1 MMSSSLSELFS
12 LIGSGGQTE
21 PADAVTAAQAGRED
35 MGNDSEHEEGPW
47 VDPEEEAGELTALQA
62 GLRELLEP
70 GSESVVTALLRG
82 INEGSLSS
90 TVFHFAAQVRRIG
103 RPVLGLLPQYGS
115 CPAFPFLRTRSSAAR
130 RRTWAGSSGMRHAT
144 MAAGRSVSVGASP

>member
-1 MMSSSLSELFS
+1 MSSSLSELFS

-103 RPVLGLLPQYGS
+103 RPVLGPLPQYGS
-115 CPAFPFLRTRSSAAR
+115 SHNALHFLFSEPDLQRRGDGHGLAPRGCDTQPWLRAA
-130 RRTWAGSSGMRHAT
+130 
-144 MAAGRSVSVGASP
+144 V